1 MWLFTLL
8 AVLLACAQVQAKA
21 VFAHFMVE
29 NAKSWSVDQWKVD
42 MRLAQAAHIDGFALN
57 IRADDTTSG
66 VSLSRAFDAADELGF
81 KVILSFDYAGGGPW
95 GANLVSSMI
104 LLYSG
109 YDSYYI
115 DKQGRPVV
123 STFEG
128 PAQAGTWQYIIK
140 KTNAAFIPDWSSLGA
155 KAALEA
161 APCVPEGLFSWAPW
175 PWGNTDGNTYVDA
188 SYIEFMET
196 AEKNCAMDMQYMMPA
211 SPWFYTNLPGYKKN
225 WLWRG
230 DDLWFDR
237 WEQIRF
243 MNPDYVEIISWN
255 DFGESHH
262 IGPLYVEVGKA
273 PFNYALDMPH
283 DGWRELLPFTIDLYK
298 TGVATIEQEK
308 LVAWYRVTSKNAA
321 CNDGWTTGN
330 TASQLQLEFT
340 PQDVVQDKIFYSAL
354 LASSQP
360 VTVTVGGVNVGATW
374 TKTPSGG
381 AGIYH
386 GSVDFGSNTGAVV
399 VTVGSM
405 TVNKRPIAANCDDTN
420 GYTNWNAFVASTTGA
435 SVSATVNST
444 QWVCVEGT
452 AAAGFDELCA
462 FTCKYGYCPVGACLC
477 TKMGPGNKLP
487 GPETPG
493 FGTVGFPAKGR
504 TASYGGLCSF
514 ACNYGYGCPNAYC
527 DTVEHELVIPSVSP
541 FTPDACTS
549 GVGEGGLGGLC
560 SFSCNFGFCPIHS
573 CTCTSTG
580 ALHVPPGASDT
591 ITGKADP
598 SVDER
603 TYGPLCEFACSRGYC
618 PEGACVQSDV
628 DDGNPYKNVNP
639 AYIGPQVYE
648 TPTAACESPCV
659 LVLPPSKLPATT
671 TFRLPPYPTS
681 FQVGSTT
688 TTVTLYP
695 ADIVTDQVSFSNINI
710 TGAVTD
716 GAVFPMCTS
725 LKPDAIPVTLSYV
738 SNAKTTVTV
747 RQVELP
753 PWPQITQG
761 PPDQWTSTCGGWV
774 TGTITNTH
782 NDTDGPIAWIPPPTA
797 TTTTPRPTYTG
808 IFPPAIVEPI
818 VDPIDAQC
826 HNNRCLPEG
835 DDDNEHSNHVVIKVK
850 CDELWF
856 FVFCIHTEHI
866 QVFGWKFTFP
876 KAVIGPG
883 PPPGLREL
891 PESWKFI
898 DLPDFPPWPKIT
910 IGPDLTY
917 PDKPTDCDDNKREVP
932 VEMYTISYGLSVSN
946 GATVTTTTK
955 TITETAYET
964 GCPIPEYTTTA
975 ACGHGNGKSKR
986 QTALSKISL
995 PVATAAP
1002 ATAGHSPALVARD
1015 DGDDEC
1021 DMDEKWSAAIY
1032 FFETASEVDIL
1043 TVDLHI
1049 ELSGLEYH
1057 HFKHDR
1063 LGTIFIY
1070 VEDAPFRFLV
1080 DIGNMEGV
1088 DPWSI
1093 EKWKKDGIELH
1104 TRSWGAGSGPVFNA
1118 TNLRKRTFDNPSYD
1132 RMVSWHRSMVS
1143 SYPGQEWNLDGE
1155 AFHEGNYMVYYH
1167 DGILGSG
1174 QYLYN
1179 FDEGVNPDDDINLDN
1194 IEEFHYE
1201 HSINNGLDMHNYI
1214 HGTGVAYYAVGRT
1227 LGIAPG
1233 ATFLVMEDP
1242 LTMDTNKTGYLEI
1255 NLIRLLGMIND
1266 IESKGRQGKCVINIS
1281 MVWVVPEG
1289 ATDRWLSLFRMMLRY
1304 TETNLQC
1311 VVVIASGNVEDI
1323 QRYAN
1328 AAVPARWSLD
1338 GSLPDTLVV
1347 GFASN
1352 HGYRALGSLPW
1363 NIDGRLDD
1371 SSMVFAPGLMLWN
1384 NTGIFPGG
1392 SSFAAPM
1399 VAALVA
1405 YLRALPSPF
1414 AEDLKKTVFAV
1425 KMVKYLTRK
1434 VNVIDQLEDYFPD
1447 LEEMGNHRRI
1457 IWNGNVGVENCLVG
1471 YRSGFKSDE
1480 AKAVCEVVNEGLPE
1494 PGNTDNWT
1502 PDTRYIDNN
1511 FPLRSGSS
1519 NGGAVTW
1526 HSGAVSP
1533 TCTANCGTLC
1543 TGYYCVPQPTGSPP
1557 DFSDPVNEV
1566 VTKTTSTTAQA
1577 TTTKATTTMVTT
1589 TKATPTATVQPLTQG
1604 PIHCHDE
1611 SDPEYAKHED
1621 VNPKTQDHYS
1631 QVFMDAKWDT
1641 IGPNDEPR
1649 VFRYVQS
1656 DSLTYVYRAEWVKGC
1671 VTTVEKQDFHYPL
1684 GQSSSDVTAYTLVRQ
1699 NYLSCNN
1706 HGVGGWT
1713 QVGCV
1718 KYDFAPSVW
1727 STVP

>member
-8 AVLLACAQVQAKA
+8 AVLLGCAQVQAKA

-29 NAKSWSVDQWKVD
+29 NAKLWSVDQWKVD
-42 MRLAQAAHIDGFALN
+42 IRLAQAAHIDGFALN
-57 IRADDTTSG
+57 IRADDTTLG
-66 VSLSRAFDAADELGF
+66 VSLSRAFEAADDLGF
-81 KVILSFDYAGGGPW
+81 KMIFSFDYAGGGPW
-95 GANLVSSMI
+95 SSNLVISMI

-128 PAQAGTWQYIIK
+128 PAQAGTWEYIIK

-161 APCVPEGLFSWAPW
+161 APCVPHGLFSWAPW

-188 SYIEFMET
+188 SYMEFMEA
-196 AEKNCAMDMQYMMPA
+196 AEKNCDMDMQYMMPA
-211 SPWFYTNLPGYKKN
+211 SPWFYTNLPGYNKN

-255 DFGESHH
+255 DYGESHH
-262 IGPLYVEVGKA
+262 IGPLYIEGDSYEAFTVGKA

-298 TGVATIEQEK
+298 TGVATIKQEK
-308 LVAWYRVTSKNAA
+308 LVAWYRVTPKNAA
-321 CNDGWTTGN
+321 CDDGWTTGN
-330 TASQLQLEFT
+330 TASQLELEFT

-386 GSVDFGSNTGAVV
+386 GSVDFGGNTGAVV

-405 TVNKRPIAANCDDTN
+405 TINKRPITANCDDTN
-420 GYTNWNAFVASTTGA
+420 GYTNWNAFVASTAGA
-435 SVSATVNST
+435 AVSATVNST
-444 QWVCVEGT
+444 QW
-452 AAAGFDELCA
+452 
-462 FTCKYGYCPVGACLC
+462 YGYCPVGACLC

-504 TASYGGLCSF
+504 SASYGGLCSF

-527 DTVEHELVIPSVSP
+527 DTVEHELVIPNVSP

-560 SFSCNFGFCPIHS
+560 GFSCNFGFCPIHS

-603 TYGPLCEFACSRGYC
+603 IYGPLCDFACSRGYC
-618 PEGACVQSDV
+618 PEGVCIQSDV
-628 DDGNPYKNVNP
+628 DDGNPYKDVNP

-716 GAVFPMCTS
+716 GAVFPRCTS

-774 TGTITNTH
+774 TGTITNT
-782 NDTDGPIAWIPPPTA
+782 NDDTDGPIAWIPPPTT
-797 TTTTPRPTYTG
+797 TTTTPWPTYTG
-808 IFPPAIVEPI
+808 SFPPAIVEPI
-818 VDPIDAQC
+818 VDPIDVQC
-826 HNNRCLPEG
+826 HNNRCLPEE

-856 FVFCIHTEHI
+856 FIFCIHTENI
-866 QVFGWKFTFP
+866 KVFGWKFTFP

-883 PPPGLREL
+883 PPPGLGEL
-891 PESWKFI
+891 PEGWKFI
-898 DLPDFPPWPKIT
+898 DLPEFPPWPRIT

-917 PDKPTDCDDNKREVP
+917 PDKPTDCDNNKLEVP
-932 VEMYTISYGLSVSN
+932 VEMYTKSYGLSVSN

-975 ACGHGNGKSKR
+975 ACGLGNGKFKR
-986 QTALSKISL
+986 QTALSDISP

-1002 ATAGHSPALVARD
+1002 ATTGHSPALVARND
-1015 DGDDEC
+1015 DDDACDADWLIDLGDGC
-1021 DMDEKWSAAIY
+1021 DEKWSAAIY
-1032 FFETASEVDIL
+1032 FHDTASAAQIACV
-1043 TVDLHI
+1043 
-1049 ELSGLEYH
+1049 ELQIGVTFLEYH

-1070 VEDAPFRFLV
+1070 VENAPFSFL
-1080 DIGNMEGV
+1080 DKIGNMAGV
-1088 DPWSI
+1088 DLWSMG
-1093 EKWKKDGIELH
+1093 KWKKDDDLE
-1104 TRSWGAGSGPVFNA
+1104 TRSWGAGSEPTFNA
-1118 TNLRKRTFDNPSYD
+1118 TNLRKRAFTNPSYD
-1132 RMVSWHRSMVS
+1132 NINNWHRSMVS
-1143 SYPGQEWNLDGE
+1143 SYPGQEWSLGGDG
-1155 AFHEGNYMVYYH
+1155 HNMVYYH
-1167 DGILGSG
+1167 DGILGEG
-1174 QYLYN
+1174 QYIYN
-1179 FDEGVNPDDDINLDN
+1179 FDEGVYSDEDINPAS
-1194 IEEFHYE
+1194 IQEFDYE
-1201 HSINNGLDMHNYI
+1201 YSINNGKGYSDYD
-1214 HGTGVAYYAVGRT
+1214 HGTRVAQYAIGQS

-1233 ATFLVMEDP
+1233 ATLLVMKNP
-1242 LTMDTNKTGYLEI
+1242 LTMNTDLAGGLEI
-1255 NLIRLLGMIND
+1255 DLIRLLAMIKD
-1266 IESKGRQGKCVINIS
+1266 IEREGRQGKCVINIS
-1281 MVWVVPEG
+1281 MGLFVPEG
-1289 ATDRWLSLFRMMLRY
+1289 ATGRWMPLYRMMIRY
-1304 TETNLQC
+1304 METDLQC
-1311 VVVIASGNVEDI
+1311 VVVIAAGNLESDRP

-1328 AAVPARWSLD
+1328 EAVPARWALDSSL
-1338 GSLPDTLVV
+1338 LDTIVV
-1347 GFASN
+1347 GFASK
-1352 HGYRALGSLPW
+1352 HGLRATGSLPW
-1363 NIDGRLDD
+1363 NINGRAKDT
-1371 SSMVFAPGLMLWN
+1371 SMIFAPGLQLYDK
-1384 NTGIFPGG
+1384 TGDPYDGG

-1414 AEDLKKTVFAV
+1414 AEDLKNPVFAG

-1434 VNVIDQLEDYFPD
+1434 VNVIDDLNVYDPQIEDI
-1447 LEEMGNHRRI
+1447 GNPRRI

-1471 YRSGFKSDE
+1471 YRTGFQSAE
-1480 AKAVCEVVNEGLPE
+1480 AQAVCKVVNEGIPE

-1502 PDTRYIDNN
+1502 PDARHIDNN
-1511 FPLRSGSS
+1511 FPLNPSSS

-1526 HSGAVSP
+1526 HSGSVSP

-1557 DFSDPVNEV
+1557 DFSDPVNAV
-1566 VTKTTSTTAQA
+1566 VTKTTSTTAKA
-1577 TTTKATTTMVTT
+1577 TTTKAITTMVTT
-1589 TKATPTATVQPLTQG
+1589 TKATPTTTVQPLTRG
-1604 PIHCHDE
+1604 PIHCHNEADFP
-1611 SDPEYAKHED
+1611 DHNYINPKDQDDYAKQLKDIFELE
-1621 VNPKTQDHYS
+1621 
-1631 QVFMDAKWDT
+1631 T
-1641 IGPNDEPR
+1641 IGPNGGFLMPINHNGGWLS
-1649 VFRYVQS
+1649 YS
-1656 DSLTYVYRAEWVKGC
+1656 GTWVDGC
-1671 VTTVEKQDFHYPL
+1671 VTTVSRQNIYYPL
-1684 GQSSSDVTAYTLVRQ
+1684 GESNEVTAYMLMRD
-1699 NYLSCNN
+1699 NYVLCNN
-1706 HGVGGWT
+1706 GGCGGWT
-1713 QVGCV
+1713 QAGCV
-1718 KYDFAPSVW
+1718 KYDFSC
-1727 STVP
+1727 TYREG

>member
-1 MWLFTLL
+1 
-8 AVLLACAQVQAKA
+8 
-21 VFAHFMVE
+21 
-29 NAKSWSVDQWKVD
+29 

-57 IRADDTTSG
+57 NRADDTTSG
-66 VSLSRAFDAADELGF
+66 VSLSRAFDAAAELG
-81 KVILSFDYAGGGPW
+81 
-95 GANLVSSMI
+95 
-104 LLYSG
+104 
-109 YDSYYI
+109 
-115 DKQGRPVV
+115 
-123 STFEG
+123 
-128 PAQAGTWQYIIK
+128 
-140 KTNAAFIPDWSSLGA
+140 
-155 KAALEA
+155 
-161 APCVPEGLFSWAPW
+161 
-175 PWGNTDGNTYVDA
+175 
-188 SYIEFMET
+188 FMET

-262 IGPLYVEVGKA
+262 IGPLYVEGGSYGAFTVGKA

-298 TGVATIEQEK
+298 TGVATIKQEK
-308 LVAWYRVTSKNAA
+308 LAAWYRVTSKNAA
-321 CNDGWTTGN
+321 CNGGWTTGN

-374 TKTPSGG
+374 TKTPSGD

-399 VTVGSM
+399 ITVGSM

-435 SVSATVNST
+435 AVSATVNST

-477 TKMGPGNKLP
+477 TKMGPATSSPAPKPLGSAPRDSPPRAEQPATAACEASPATTATAASTPTATRSSTSLSSP
-487 GPETPG
+487 ACCPSPRTHVPRASARAVSAASVASRATLASALSTRVPVRRRGPYTSPR
-493 FGTVGFPAKGR
+493 AR
-504 TASYGGLCSF
+504 A
-514 ACNYGYGCPNAYC
+514 
-527 DTVEHELVIPSVSP
+527 IPSPARRTQASTSAPTGPSASSP
-541 FTPDACTS
+541 AAAATAP
-549 GVGEGGLGGLC
+549 
-560 SFSCNFGFCPIHS
+560 
-573 CTCTSTG
+573 
-580 ALHVPPGASDT
+580 
-591 ITGKADP
+591 
-598 SVDER
+598 R
-603 TYGPLCEFACSRGYC
+603 
-618 PEGACVQSDV
+618 GACVQSDV

-639 AYIGPQVYE
+639 AYNGPQVYE
-648 TPTAACESPCV
+648 TLTAACESPCV

-738 SNAKTTVTV
+738 SNANTTVTV
-747 RQVELP
+747 LKVELP

-782 NDTDGPIAWIPPPTA
+782 NDTDGPIAWIPPPTT

-818 VDPIDAQC
+818 VDHIDAQC
-826 HNNRCLPEG
+826 HNNRCQPEG
-835 DDDNEHSNHVVIKVK
+835 DDDNEHSNHVVIKAR

-910 IGPDLTY
+910 IGPDLSC

-932 VEMYTISYGLSVSN
+932 VEMYTVSYGLSVSN

-975 ACGHGNGKSKR
+975 AYGHGHGKSKR
-986 QTALSKISL
+986 QTAPSQISL

-1002 ATAGHSPALVARD
+1002 APAGQFPALVARND
-1015 DGDDEC
+1015 DDDDDDC
-1021 DMDEKWSAAIY
+1021 DMDRKWSAAIY
-1032 FFETASEVDIL
+1032 FHDTASEADISS
-1043 TVDLHI
+1043 VEVHI
-1049 ELSGLEYH
+1049 QLYGYEYN
-1057 HFKHDR
+1057 HFKHDHLR
-1063 LGTIFIY
+1063 TIFIY
-1070 VEDAPFRFLV
+1070 VEDAPFYFLV
-1080 DIGNMEGV
+1080 EIGDMDGV
-1088 DPWSI
+1088 
-1093 EKWKKDGIELH
+1093 
-1104 TRSWGAGSGPVFNA
+1104 TGSGPVFIV

-1155 AFHEGNYMVYYH
+1155 AFHEGNYMVYYR

-1174 QYLYN
+1174 Y
-1179 FDEGVNPDDDINLDN
+1179 
-1194 IEEFHYE
+1194 
-1201 HSINNGLDMHNYI
+1201 INNGRDMHNYI
-1214 HGTGVAYYAVGRT
+1214 HGTGVAYYAVGQT

-1242 LTMDTNKTGYLEI
+1242 PTMTTNKTGHLEI

-1266 IESKGRQGKCVINIS
+1266 NESKGRQGKCVINIS
-1281 MVWVVPEG
+1281 MVWVVSED
-1289 ATDRWLSLFRMMLRY
+1289 ATDRWLSLFRMMIRY
-1304 TETNLQC
+1304 METNLQC
-1311 VVVIASGNVEDI
+1311 VVVIASGKVEDI
-1323 QRYAN
+1323 QSYAN

-1392 SSFAAPM
+1392 SYFAAPM

-1434 VNVIDQLEDYFPD
+1434 VNVYDRLDDFFPV

-1457 IWNGNVGVENCLVG
+1457 IWNGNVAVENCLVG

-1526 HSGAVSP
+1526 HSGSVSP
-1533 TCTANCGTLC
+1533 TCTANCGTQC

-1566 VTKTTSTTAQA
+1566 VTKTTSTTAQP
-1577 TTTKATTTMVTT
+1577 TKTKATTTMVTT

-1611 SDPEYAKHED
+1611 FDPEYAKHED

-1631 QVFMDAKWDT
+1631 QAFMDLKGDNT
-1641 IGPNDEPR
+1641 IGPNDQSRGLVYVNDAVAEYIYR
-1649 VFRYVQS
+1649 V
-1656 DSLTYVYRAEWVKGC
+1656 EWVKGC
-1671 VTTVEKQDFHYPL
+1671 VTTVSKQDFHHPL
-1684 GQSSSDVTAYTLVRQ
+1684 GQPSDVTAYTPMRQ

-1706 HGVGGWT
+1706 GGTGGWT
-1713 QVGCV
+1713 QVVCL
-1718 KYDFAPSVW
+1718 KYTFEASIW
-1727 STVP
+1727 STVH